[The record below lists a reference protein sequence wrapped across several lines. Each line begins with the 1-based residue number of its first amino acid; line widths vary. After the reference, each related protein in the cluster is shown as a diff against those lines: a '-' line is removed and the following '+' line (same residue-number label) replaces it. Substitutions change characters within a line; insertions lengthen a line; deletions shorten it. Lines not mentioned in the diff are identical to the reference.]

1 MGCAL
6 EGATVLPP
14 FPALKSIR
22 ICTHGNVSIVIPA
35 ESHVEELWLRAD
47 VVDFSTE
54 DWRSFAARMQSV
66 TFFFNQIRGAG
77 FRDLQTLHACGNMKV
92 REHAWYC
99 ELSPGVSTARLF
111 SASRIVE
118 GADEPEGSSEEE
130 ESEDESEIEEGIE
143 DRSISGES
151 ELW

>member
-22 ICTHGNVSIVIPA
+22 IHTHGNVSIMIPA

-54 DWRSFAARMQSV
+54 DWRSFAARMQCV

-77 FRDLQTLHACGNMKV
+77 FRDLQTLHTCSDIKV

-99 ELSPGVSTARLF
+99 ELYPSEPTARLF

-118 GADEPEGSSEEE
+118 GADEPEGSSSEE
-130 ESEDESEIEEGIE
+130 ESEGESEDEEGIE
-143 DRSISGES
+143 DRSISGDS
-151 ELW
+151 EFW